1 MDDISCKIAFKEWAA
16 VCEALAAGR
25 QTIILRKGG
34 LQDEIE
40 SIRRACQGF
49 WLYPTNFHQQA
60 DVLSSDAGEFI
71 ERATATR
78 PPMGQIALRLFA
90 KLSYL
95 NELTT
100 EEMALRLN
108 GLHIWSEST
117 VRQRFAYRYPLLFL
131 LGVRVYSLKEAI
143 LIPESP
149 AMAGCK
155 SWVDL
160 PTTVATENI
169 VPVLTDPQFASQLAR
184 VHSALA

>member
-1 MDDISCKIAFKEWAA
+1 MPPYCNIAFKEWAA

-40 SIRRACQGF
+40 SIRRASQGF

-60 DVLSSDAGEFI
+60 DILSSDAGEFI
-71 ERATATR
+71 ERAAATR
-78 PPMGQIALRLFA
+78 PPVGQIALRLFA
-90 KLSYL
+90 ELSFL

-100 EEMALRLN
+100 EELALRLN

-149 AMAGCK
+149 EMAGCK
-155 SWVDL
+155 SWLTL
-160 PTTVATENI
+160 PEPISTQGLE
-169 VPVLTDPQFASQLAR
+169 PVQTDQQCIERGKVVIA
-184 VHSALA
+184 ALA